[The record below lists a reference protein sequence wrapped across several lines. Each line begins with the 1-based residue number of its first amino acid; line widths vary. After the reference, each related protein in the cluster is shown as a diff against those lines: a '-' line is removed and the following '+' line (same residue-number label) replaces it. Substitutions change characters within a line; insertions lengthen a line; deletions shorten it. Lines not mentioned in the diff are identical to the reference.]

1 MYMDYDFDGEDKA
14 EDISGNSRD
23 LTVQK
28 NVTFKN
34 NAVTL
39 NGGESYAE
47 TPLKNW
53 GQATVLLL
61 TSPLRK
67 QRSQVTFCLRLTASM
82 ELITSGS
89 WKTVR

>member
-39 NGGESYAE
+39 NGGES
-47 TPLKNW
+47 
-53 GQATVLLL
+53 
-61 TSPLRK
+61 
-67 QRSQVTFCLRLTASM
+67 
-82 ELITSGS
+82 
-89 WKTVR
+89 